1 MKKRLIWCGLI
12 LAMTLTAGCG
22 TTKRQD
28 MGAVQAGEAKKEE
41 AEDDSV
47 PEEPVLSE
55 RETGNGQR
63 QGVSVRI
70 YNAIFGV

>member
-41 AEDDSV
+41 G
-47 PEEPVLSE
+47 EESPLS
-55 RETGNGQR
+55 
-63 QGVSVRI
+63 
-70 YNAIFGV
+70 